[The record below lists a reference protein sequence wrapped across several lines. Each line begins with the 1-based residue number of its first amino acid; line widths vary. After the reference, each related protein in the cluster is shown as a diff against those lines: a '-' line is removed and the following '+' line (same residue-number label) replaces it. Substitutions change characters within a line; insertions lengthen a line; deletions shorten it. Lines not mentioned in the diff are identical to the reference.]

1 MCYQNRHEHLVV
13 SFMWYAAVKR
23 MQNHDYVLN
32 KYWHNYINKG
42 RKSVGKSTFF
52 AELEDIIRKGSANIS
67 REELHHMSKCVR
79 PA

>member
-32 KYWHNYINKG
+32 KYWHNYI
-42 RKSVGKSTFF
+42 
-52 AELEDIIRKGSANIS
+52 
-67 REELHHMSKCVR
+67 
-79 PA
+79 